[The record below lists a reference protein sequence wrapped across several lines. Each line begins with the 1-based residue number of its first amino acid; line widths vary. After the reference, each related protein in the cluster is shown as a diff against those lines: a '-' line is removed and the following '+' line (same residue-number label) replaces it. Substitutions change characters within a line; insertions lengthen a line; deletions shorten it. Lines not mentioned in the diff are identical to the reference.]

1 MRVEVLFPFSVDDG
15 PAHQVGQVLEVE
27 VGLATRLA
35 RYQYVVALDEP
46 KPSPA
51 VPHVE
56 HPAPAKPARLRALF
70 GGR

>member
-1 MRVEVLFPFSVDDG
+1 MRVEVVFPFSVDDG

-35 RYQYVVALDEP
+35 RYQYVVAVEP
-46 KPSPA
+46 KPGPA
-51 VPHVE
+51 AAVE
-56 HPAPAKPARLRALF
+56 PPSSAKPARLRTLL